1 MGSTFGGLEIAK
13 SGLFAQQSAL
23 KTTGHNIA
31 NANTEGYTR
40 QRVNFE
46 QAGPYPP
53 SSRNRPEIPGQIGGG
68 VTAGAIERIR
78 EGYLDDQYRAENNKT
93 GYYDSRS
100 DALGRLENI
109 MNEPSEDGLSKTMD
123 RFWDSLQDLSVDP
136 EDSGARSVVRQR
148 GQAVAE
154 TFNYLSNK
162 LQSVQGDLAK
172 EVDVTTKD
180 INSMAAQ
187 INRLNEQIAE
197 VEPHGQVPNDLYDA
211 RDNLIDK
218 LSEQVNIDVSYEDP
232 ASSADAM
239 ATGKANISLVDE
251 NGNAM
256 EPRLVDAS
264 TNSTNELHVNYNDD
278 SLAES
283 VNVGDEEFSMSQ
295 FSSSGKLKGLL
306 DSGGFVNEEGN
317 PDGTFENMLYDL
329 DKMATAFAEAF
340 NEVHRS
346 GQSLN
351 SMEEGTDVPDFF
363 LVEGDANE
371 DGVIEGL
378 AASIDI
384 TDEIKEDTD
393 HIAAAKDPYAG
404 DGDNASELA
413 GVQNQA
419 NDLLGEET
427 SLDDYYESLVGSMA
441 VEAQEANRM
450 KGNAETLKDSAQ
462 EQRDSVSAV
471 SLDEEMTNM
480 IKFQHA
486 YNASARNITVVDEML
501 DRIINQMGVVGR

>member
-1 MGSTFGGLEIAK
+1 MGSTFGGLEVAK

-23 KTTGHNIA
+23 STTGHNIS

-78 EGYLDDQYRAENNKT
+78 DGYLDDQYRAENNKS
-93 GYYDSRS
+93 GYYESRS
-100 DALGRLENI
+100 DALGRLEEV

-154 TFNYLSNK
+154 TFNYLSDK
-162 LQSVQGDLAK
+162 LNGLKGDIGK
-172 EVDVTTKD
+172 EADVTTKD
-180 INSMAAQ
+180 INSMASQ
-187 INRLNEQIAE
+187 INSLNQQIAE
-197 VEPHGQVPNDLYDA
+197 VEPHGQVPNDLYDE

-218 LSEQVNIDVSYEDP
+218 LSEQVNIEVTYENP
-232 ASSADAM
+232 PSSADAM
-239 ATGKANISLVDE
+239 ATGKANITLIGESGE
-251 NGNAM
+251 AM
-256 EPRLVDAS
+256 EPKLVDGS
-264 TNSTNELHVNYNDD
+264 DNSTNEIQVNYDED
-278 SLAES
+278 QLAE
-283 VNVGDEEFSMSQ
+283 NVTLGDEEFSISE
-295 FSSSGKLKGLL
+295 FTSAGKLKGLL
-306 DSGGFVNEEGN
+306 DSGGFVNEDGEA
-317 PDGTFENMLYDL
+317 DGTMENMLMDL
-329 DKMATAFAEAF
+329 DKMATGFAQEF
-340 NEVHRS
+340 NEVHT
-346 GQSLN
+346 GGESLN
-351 SMEEGTDVPDFF
+351 SIEDGADVPDFF
-363 LVEGDANE
+363 QMDGEKE
-371 DGVIEGL
+371 DGVIKGL
-378 AASIDI
+378 AGTLDI

-404 DGDNASELA
+404 DGDNASALA
-413 GVQNQA
+413 EVQNQS
-419 NDLLGEET
+419 NELFGEET
-427 SLDDYYESLVGSMA
+427 SLDDYYESLIGSMA

-450 KGNAETLKDSAQ
+450 KGNADTLKESAQ
-462 EQRDSVSAV
+462 EQRDSVSSV

-486 YNASARNITVVDEML
+486 YNASARNITTIDELL
-501 DRIINQMGVVGR
+501 DRVINQMGVVGR